1 MFCIISIRLRDT
13 PSFLVYL
20 LQKDTISLLKQ
31 KVVRV
36 MISKIDEIKKE
47 VAKVVVGQE
56 KMIDSLLIALMCE
69 GHILIEGVPG
79 LAKTTT
85 VNALSKAL
93 GLNFKRVQFTPDL
106 LPSDILGAEIYDPQS
121 NQFKIKKGPIFT
133 NLLLADEINRAP
145 AKVQSA
151 LLEVMQEKQVTL
163 GDTTFKLDP
172 PFFVMATQ
180 NPVEQEG
187 VYQLPEAQ
195 LDRFML
201 KLIVDYNTKTEELE
215 IARRISSGKF
225 QEISAVLSHD
235 DLEKLKQQIKEVHV
249 DTEVEEYM
257 IELVSATRNP
267 SDYGLEDVK
276 DFIQFG
282 ASPRVS
288 IDMFKAVKAM
298 AFMRGKDFVTPV
310 DVAYIAK
317 EIMRHRI
324 VLTYEAEAEGIT
336 TDEIIQKVLETVAIP

>member
-1 MFCIISIRLRDT
+1 MSNKLTD
-13 PSFLVYL
+13 
-20 LQKDTISLLKQ
+20 
-31 KVVRV
+31 
-36 MISKIDEIKKE
+36 IKKE

-56 KMIDSLLIALMCE
+56 KMIDSLLIALLCD

-85 VNALSKAL
+85 VNALAQSL
-93 GLNFKRVQFTPDL
+93 GLNFKRAQFTPDL
-106 LPSDILGAEIYDPQS
+106 LPADILGAEIYDPQN

-163 GDTTFKLDP
+163 GDTTFKIDR

-201 KLIVDYNTKTEELE
+201 KLVVDYNTKKEELE
-215 IARRISSGKF
+215 IARRISSGKM
-225 QEISAVLSHD
+225 QQIQAVVNKD
-235 DLEKLKQQIKEVHV
+235 DLDAIKKEIEAVHV
-249 DTEVEEYM
+249 DEQVEEYM
-257 IELVSATRNP
+257 IELVSATRTP
-267 SDYGLEDVK
+267 EDYGLEDIK

-298 AFMRGKDFVTPV
+298 AYMRGKDFVTPV

-317 EIMRHRI
+317 ELMRHRI

-336 TDEIIQKVLETVAIP
+336 TDEIIQKVLEIVAIP

>member
-1 MFCIISIRLRDT
+1 
-13 PSFLVYL
+13 
-20 LQKDTISLLKQ
+20 
-31 KVVRV
+31 
-36 MISKIDEIKKE
+36 MISKIENVKKE

-56 KMIDSLLIALMCE
+56 KMIDSLLIALLCE

-93 GLNFKRVQFTPDL
+93 GLEFKRAQFTPDL
-106 LPSDILGAEIYDPQS
+106 LPSDILGAEIYDPQN

-151 LLEVMQEKQVTL
+151 LLEVMQEKQVTI
-163 GDTTFKLDP
+163 GDTTFKIDL

-201 KLIVDYNTKTEELE
+201 KLVVGYNSKEEELE

-225 QEISAVLSHD
+225 ETIVPVINKEELNNIKAA
-235 DLEKLKQQIKEVHV
+235 LKDIHV
-249 DTEVEEYM
+249 DAEVEKYM
-257 IELVSATRNP
+257 IELVNATRFP
-267 SDYGLEDVK
+267 QQYGLEEIK

-310 DVAYIAK
+310 DVAYIIK
-317 EIMRHRI
+317 ELMRHRI
-324 VLTYEAEAEGIT
+324 VLTYEAEAEGVT
-336 TDEIIQKVLETVAIP
+336 TDEIIQKVLEAVAIP

>member
-1 MFCIISIRLRDT
+1 
-13 PSFLVYL
+13 
-20 LQKDTISLLKQ
+20 
-31 KVVRV
+31 
-36 MISKIDEIKKE
+36 MISKIELIKKE
-47 VAKVVVGQE
+47 VSKVVVGQE
-56 KMIDSLLIALMCE
+56 KMIDSLLIALLCE

-85 VNALSKAL
+85 VNALAKSL
-93 GLNFKRVQFTPDL
+93 GLNFKRAQFTPDL
-106 LPSDILGAEIYDPQS
+106 LPSDILGAEIYDPQNNS
-121 NQFKIKKGPIFT
+121 FKIKKGPIFT
-133 NLLLADEINRAP
+133 NLLLADEINRSP

-163 GDTTFKLDP
+163 GDTTFKLEP

-201 KLIVDYNTKTEELE
+201 KLIVDYNTKEEELE
-215 IARRISSGKF
+215 IARRISSGNFEAIESVITHEDLNALKA
-225 QEISAVLSHD
+225 AV
-235 DLEKLKQQIKEVHV
+235 KNVHV
-249 DTEVEEYM
+249 DAQVEEYM
-257 IELVSATRNP
+257 IELVNATRNP
-267 SDYGLEDVK
+267 HEYGLDDIK

-317 EIMRHRI
+317 ELMRHRI
-324 VLTYEAEAEGIT
+324 VLTYEAEAEGVT
-336 TDEIIQKVLETVAIP
+336 TDEIIEKVLQTVAIP

>member
-1 MFCIISIRLRDT
+1 
-13 PSFLVYL
+13 
-20 LQKDTISLLKQ
+20 
-31 KVVRV
+31 
-36 MISKIDEIKKE
+36 MISKIELIKKE
-47 VAKVVVGQE
+47 VSKVVVGQE
-56 KMIDSLLIALMCE
+56 KMIDSLLIALLCE

-85 VNALSKAL
+85 VNALAKSL
-93 GLNFKRVQFTPDL
+93 GLDFKRAQFTPDL
-106 LPSDILGAEIYDPQS
+106 LPSDILGAEIYDPKNNS
-121 NQFKIKKGPIFT
+121 FKIKKGPIFT
-133 NLLLADEINRAP
+133 NLLLADEINRSP

-163 GDTTFKLDP
+163 GDTTFKLSP

-201 KLIVDYNTKTEELE
+201 KLIVNYNTKAEELE
-215 IARRISSGKF
+215 IARRVSSGNF
-225 QEISAVLSHD
+225 EAIEAVVTND
-235 DLEKLKQQIKEVHV
+235 DLNEIKQAIKNVHV
-249 DTEVEEYM
+249 DEEVEEYM
-257 IELVSATRNP
+257 IDLVNATRNP
-267 SDYGLEDVK
+267 ADYGLDEIK
-276 DFIQFG
+276 DYIQFG

-298 AFMRGKDFVTPV
+298 AFMRQKDFVTPV

-317 EIMRHRI
+317 ELMRHRI
-324 VLTYEAEAEGIT
+324 VLTYEAEAEGVT
-336 TDEIIQKVLETVAIP
+336 TDEIIEKVLQAVAIP

>member
-1 MFCIISIRLRDT
+1 
-13 PSFLVYL
+13 
-20 LQKDTISLLKQ
+20 
-31 KVVRV
+31 
-36 MISKIDEIKKE
+36 MISKIQDIKKE
-47 VAKVVVGQE
+47 VAKVVVGQD
-56 KMIDSLLIALMCE
+56 KMIDGLLIALLCE

-85 VNALSKAL
+85 VNALAKSL
-93 GLNFKRVQFTPDL
+93 GLDFKRAQFTPDL
-106 LPSDILGAEIYDPQS
+106 LPSDILGAEIYDPQNNS
-121 NQFKIKKGPIFT
+121 FKIKKGPIFT

-163 GDTTFKLDP
+163 GDATFKLSP

-201 KLIVDYNTKTEELE
+201 KLVVDYNTKEEELE
-215 IARRISSGKF
+215 IARRISSGSF
-225 QEISAVLSHD
+225 EEITAVVGIDELND
-235 DLEKLKQQIKEVHV
+235 IKKAIKEVHV
-249 DTEVEEYM
+249 DSEVEEYM
-257 IELVSATRNP
+257 IELVNATRNP
-267 SDYGLEDVK
+267 DEYGLEDIK

-317 EIMRHRI
+317 ELMRHRI

>member
-1 MFCIISIRLRDT
+1 M
-13 PSFLVYL
+13 
-20 LQKDTISLLKQ
+20 
-31 KVVRV
+31 
-36 MISKIDEIKKE
+36 SKLAEIKKE
-47 VAKVVVGQE
+47 VSKVVVGQE
-56 KMIDSLLIALMCE
+56 KMIDSLLIALLCE

-85 VNALSKAL
+85 VNALAKSL
-93 GLNFKRVQFTPDL
+93 GLGFKRAQFTPDL
-106 LPSDILGAEIYDPQS
+106 LPSDILGAEIYDPQ
-121 NQFKIKKGPIFT
+121 NNAFKIKKGPIFT
-133 NLLLADEINRAP
+133 NLLLADEINRSP

-163 GDTTFKLDP
+163 GDETFKLDL

-187 VYQLPEAQ
+187 VYLLPEAQ

-201 KLIVDYNTKTEELE
+201 KLVVDYNSKDEELE
-215 IARRISSGKF
+215 IARRISSGNF
-225 QEISAVLSHD
+225 EEISAVVSKED
-235 DLEKLKQQIKEVHV
+235 INELKKQIKNVHV
-249 DTEVEEYM
+249 DAEVEEYM
-257 IELVSATRNP
+257 IELVNATRNP
-267 SDYGLEDVK
+267 EEYGLEELK

-298 AFMRGKDFVTPV
+298 AFMRDKDFVTPV

-317 EIMRHRI
+317 ELMRHRI

-336 TDEIIQKVLETVAIP
+336 TDEIIQKVLETVKIP

>member
-1 MFCIISIRLRDT
+1 M
-13 PSFLVYL
+13 
-20 LQKDTISLLKQ
+20 
-31 KVVRV
+31 
-36 MISKIDEIKKE
+36 SKLTDIKKE
-47 VAKVVVGQE
+47 VSKVVVGQE
-56 KMIDSLLIALMCE
+56 KMIDSLLIALLCE

-85 VNALSKAL
+85 VNALAKSL
-93 GLNFKRVQFTPDL
+93 GLGFKRAQFTPDL
-106 LPSDILGAEIYDPQS
+106 LPSDILGAEIYDPQ
-121 NQFKIKKGPIFT
+121 NNAFKIKKGPIFT

-163 GDTTFKLDP
+163 GDETFKLEP

-201 KLIVDYNTKTEELE
+201 KLVVDYNSKDEELE
-215 IARRISSGKF
+215 IARRISSGNF
-225 QEISAVLSHD
+225 EDIEAVVSKD
-235 DLEKLKQQIKEVHV
+235 DIDELKKQIKDVHV
-249 DTEVEEYM
+249 DAEVEEYM
-257 IELVSATRNP
+257 IELVNATRNP
-267 SDYGLEDVK
+267 NEYGLEELT

-298 AFMRGKDFVTPV
+298 AFMREKDFVTPV

-317 EIMRHRI
+317 ELMRHRI

-336 TDEIIQKVLETVAIP
+336 TDEIIQKVLETVKIP

>member
-1 MFCIISIRLRDT
+1 M
-13 PSFLVYL
+13 
-20 LQKDTISLLKQ
+20 
-31 KVVRV
+31 
-36 MISKIDEIKKE
+36 IKKIEAIKEE
-47 VAKVVVGQE
+47 VSKVVVGQE
-56 KMIDSLLIALMCE
+56 KMIDSLLIAFLCE

-85 VNALSKAL
+85 VNALAKAL
-93 GLNFKRVQFTPDL
+93 GLHFKRAQFTPDL
-106 LPSDILGAEIYDPQS
+106 LPSDILGAEIYDPQN

-201 KLIVDYNTKTEELE
+201 KLVVDYNTKTEELE
-215 IARRISSGKF
+215 IARRISSGQFEK
-225 QEISAVLSHD
+225 INAVLSRD
-235 DLEKLKQQIKEVHV
+235 ELDKLKTAIKEIHV
-249 DTEVEEYM
+249 DNEVEEYM
-257 IELVSATRNP
+257 IELVNATRNP
-267 SDYGLEDVK
+267 DDYGLEDIK
-276 DFIQFG
+276 EYIQFG

-317 EIMRHRI
+317 ELMRHRI
-324 VLTYEAEAEGIT
+324 VLSYEAEAEGIT
-336 TDEIIQKVLETVAIP
+336 TDEIIQKVLEAVAIP

>member
-1 MFCIISIRLRDT
+1 
-13 PSFLVYL
+13 
-20 LQKDTISLLKQ
+20 
-31 KVVRV
+31 
-36 MISKIDEIKKE
+36 MISKIDDIKKE
-47 VAKVVVGQE
+47 VSKVVVGQE
-56 KMIDSLLIALMCE
+56 KMIDSHLIALMCE

-93 GLNFKRVQFTPDL
+93 GLNFKRAQFTPDL
-106 LPSDILGAEIYDPQS
+106 LPSDILGAEIYDPQN

-201 KLIVDYNTKTEELE
+201 KLVVDYNTKTEELE
-215 IARRISSGKF
+215 IARRISSGSF
-225 QEISAVLSHD
+225 EEINAVLTHE
-235 DLEKLKQQIKEVHV
+235 DLEKLKQQIKEVHI

-257 IELVSATRNP
+257 IELVSATRKP
-267 SDYGLEDVK
+267 ADYGLEEIE

-317 EIMRHRI
+317 ELMRHRI

>member
-1 MFCIISIRLRDT
+1 
-13 PSFLVYL
+13 
-20 LQKDTISLLKQ
+20 
-31 KVVRV
+31 
-36 MISKIDEIKKE
+36 MISKIDDIKKE

-93 GLNFKRVQFTPDL
+93 GLNFKRAQFTPDL
-106 LPSDILGAEIYDPQS
+106 LPSDILGAEIYDPQN

-201 KLIVDYNTKTEELE
+201 KLVVDYNTKTEELE
-215 IARRISSGKF
+215 IARRISSGSFK
-225 QEISAVLSHD
+225 EINAVLSHD
-235 DLEKLKQQIKEVHV
+235 DLEKLKQQIKDVHV
-249 DTEVEEYM
+249 DSEVEEYM
-257 IELVSATRNP
+257 IELVNATRNP
-267 SDYGLEDVK
+267 SDYGLNDIK
-276 DFIQFG
+276 DYIQFG

-317 EIMRHRI
+317 ELMRHRI

>member
-1 MFCIISIRLRDT
+1 MSNKLTD
-13 PSFLVYL
+13 
-20 LQKDTISLLKQ
+20 
-31 KVVRV
+31 
-36 MISKIDEIKKE
+36 IKNE

-56 KMIDSLLIALMCE
+56 KMIDSLLIALLCD

-85 VNALSKAL
+85 VNALAQSL
-93 GLNFKRVQFTPDL
+93 GLNFKRAQFTPDL
-106 LPSDILGAEIYDPQS
+106 LPSDILGAEIYDPQN

-163 GDTTFKLDP
+163 GDTTFKIEP

-201 KLIVDYNTKTEELE
+201 KLVVDYNTKEEELE
-215 IARRISSGKF
+215 IARRISSGKME
-225 QEISAVLSHD
+225 QIQAVVNKEDLDSIKKDISAV
-235 DLEKLKQQIKEVHV
+235 HV
-249 DTEVEEYM
+249 DEEVEEYM

-267 SDYGLEDVK
+267 EDYGLDEIK

-298 AFMRGKDFVTPV
+298 AYMRGKDFVTPV

-317 EIMRHRI
+317 ELMRHRI
-324 VLTYEAEAEGIT
+324 VLTYEAEAEGVT

>member
-1 MFCIISIRLRDT
+1 
-13 PSFLVYL
+13 
-20 LQKDTISLLKQ
+20 
-31 KVVRV
+31 
-36 MISKIDEIKKE
+36 MISKIEDVKKE

-56 KMIDSLLIALMCE
+56 KMIDSLLIALLCE

-93 GLNFKRVQFTPDL
+93 GLEFKRAQFTPDL
-106 LPSDILGAEIYDPQS
+106 LPSDILGAEIYDPQN

-151 LLEVMQEKQVTL
+151 LLEVMQEKQVTI
-163 GDTTFKLDP
+163 GDTSFKIEP

-201 KLIVDYNTKTEELE
+201 KLVVGYNTKEEELE
-215 IARRISSGKF
+215 IARRISSGNF
-225 QEISAVLSHD
+225 ETIEPVLNKD
-235 DLEKLKQQIKEVHV
+235 GLNALKQAVREVHV
-249 DTEVEEYM
+249 DAEVEAYM
-257 IELVSATRNP
+257 IELVNATRFP
-267 SDYGLEDVK
+267 EQYGLDEIK
-276 DFIQFG
+276 EYIQFG

-310 DVAYIAK
+310 DVAYIVK
-317 EIMRHRI
+317 ELMRHRI

-336 TDEIIQKVLETVAIP
+336 TDEIIQKVLEAVDIP

>member
-1 MFCIISIRLRDT
+1 MSNKLAD
-13 PSFLVYL
+13 
-20 LQKDTISLLKQ
+20 
-31 KVVRV
+31 
-36 MISKIDEIKKE
+36 IKKE
-47 VAKVVVGQE
+47 VSKVVVGQE
-56 KMIDSLLIALMCE
+56 KMIDSLLIALLCD

-85 VNALSKAL
+85 VNALSQSL
-93 GLNFKRVQFTPDL
+93 GLNFKRAQFTPDL
-106 LPSDILGAEIYDPQS
+106 LPSDILGAEIYDPQN

-163 GDTTFKLDP
+163 GDTTFKIDR

-201 KLIVDYNTKTEELE
+201 KLIVDYNTKDEELE
-215 IARRISSGKF
+215 IARRISSGKMEKI
-225 QEISAVLSHD
+225 QAVVSHEDLENIKKEISA
-235 DLEKLKQQIKEVHV
+235 IHV
-249 DTEVEEYM
+249 DSEVEEYM
-257 IELVSATRNP
+257 IELVSATREPEN
-267 SDYGLEDVK
+267 YGLDEIK

-298 AFMRGKDFVTPV
+298 AYMRGKDFVTPV

-317 EIMRHRI
+317 ELMRHRI

-336 TDEIIQKVLETVAIP
+336 SDEIIQKVLETVAIP

>member
-1 MFCIISIRLRDT
+1 
-13 PSFLVYL
+13 
-20 LQKDTISLLKQ
+20 
-31 KVVRV
+31 
-36 MISKIDEIKKE
+36 MISKIESIKKE
-47 VAKVVVGQE
+47 VSKVVVGQE
-56 KMIDSLLIALMCE
+56 KMIDSVLIALLCE

-85 VNALSKAL
+85 VNALAKSL
-93 GLNFKRVQFTPDL
+93 GLDFKRAQFTPDL
-106 LPSDILGAEIYDPQS
+106 LPSDILGAEIYDPQNNS
-121 NQFKIKKGPIFT
+121 FKIKKGPIFT

-163 GDTTFKLDP
+163 GDTTFKLSP

-201 KLIVDYNTKTEELE
+201 KLVVDYNTKSEELE
-215 IARRISSGKF
+215 IARRMSSGKF
-225 QEISAVLSHD
+225 ESIQSVITHEDLDGLKKAVKD
-235 DLEKLKQQIKEVHV
+235 IHV
-249 DTEVEEYM
+249 DEQVEEYM
-257 IELVSATRNP
+257 IELVNATRNP
-267 SDYGLEDVK
+267 QQYGLDDIKEY
-276 DFIQFG
+276 IQFG

-310 DVAYIAK
+310 DVAFIAK
-317 EIMRHRI
+317 ELMRHRI

-336 TDEIIQKVLETVAIP
+336 TDEIIQKVLETVTIP

>member
-1 MFCIISIRLRDT
+1 M
-13 PSFLVYL
+13 
-20 LQKDTISLLKQ
+20 
-31 KVVRV
+31 
-36 MISKIDEIKKE
+36 MNKIQNVKKE

-56 KMIDSLLIALMCE
+56 KMIDSLLIALLCE

-85 VNALSKAL
+85 VNALSQAL
-93 GLNFKRVQFTPDL
+93 GLNFKRAQFTPDL
-106 LPSDILGAEIYDPQS
+106 LPADILGAEIYDPQN

-163 GDTTFKLDP
+163 GDTTFKLEP

-201 KLIVDYNTKTEELE
+201 KLVVDYNTKEEELE
-215 IARRISSGKF
+215 IARRISSASS
-225 QEISAVLSHD
+225 QEINAVLTPD
-235 DLEKLKQQIKEVHV
+235 DLEELKEAVRSVHI
-249 DTEVEEYM
+249 DEEVEEYM

-267 SDYGLEDVK
+267 SAYGLDDIAEY
-276 DFIQFG
+276 IQFG

-317 EIMRHRI
+317 ELMRHRI
-324 VLTYEAEAEGIT
+324 VLTYEAEAEGVT
-336 TDEIIQKVLETVAIP
+336 TDEMIQKVLETVKIP

>member
-1 MFCIISIRLRDT
+1 
-13 PSFLVYL
+13 
-20 LQKDTISLLKQ
+20 
-31 KVVRV
+31 
-36 MISKIDEIKKE
+36 MINKIEDIKKE
-47 VAKVVVGQE
+47 VSKVVVGQE
-56 KMIDSLLIALMCE
+56 KMIDSLLIALLCE

-85 VNALSKAL
+85 VNALSQAL
-93 GLNFKRVQFTPDL
+93 GLNFKRAQFTPDL
-106 LPSDILGAEIYDPQS
+106 LPSDILGAEIYDPQN

-201 KLIVDYNTKTEELE
+201 KIVVDYNSKTEELE
-215 IARRISSGKF
+215 IARRISSGKN
-225 QEISAVLSHD
+225 EKINTLLTHE
-235 DLEKLKQQIKEVHV
+235 DLDKLKKAIAEIHV
-249 DTEVEEYM
+249 DSEVEEYM
-257 IELVSATRNP
+257 IELVNATRNP
-267 SDYGLEDVK
+267 SDYGLDEIK
-276 DFIQFG
+276 EYIQFG

-317 EIMRHRI
+317 ELMRHRI
-324 VLTYEAEAEGIT
+324 VLSYEAEAEGIT

>member
-1 MFCIISIRLRDT
+1 
-13 PSFLVYL
+13 
-20 LQKDTISLLKQ
+20 
-31 KVVRV
+31 
-36 MISKIDEIKKE
+36 MISKIQDIKKE
-47 VAKVVVGQE
+47 VAKVVVGQDS
-56 KMIDSLLIALMCE
+56 MIDGLLIALLCD

-85 VNALSKAL
+85 VNALSAAL
-93 GLNFKRVQFTPDL
+93 GLNFKRAQFTPDL
-106 LPSDILGAEIYDPQS
+106 LPADILGAEIYDPQNNS
-121 NQFKIKKGPIFT
+121 FKIKKGPIFT

-195 LDRFML
+195 LDRFMF
-201 KLIVDYNTKTEELE
+201 KLVVDYNTKEEELE
-215 IARRISSGKF
+215 IARRISSGSSQTIEAVITADELATLKK
-225 QEISAVLSHD
+225 EI
-235 DLEKLKQQIKEVHV
+235 QEVHV
-249 DTEVEEYM
+249 DAELEKYM

-267 SDYGLEDVK
+267 SEYGLEELK

-298 AFMRGKDFVTPV
+298 AYMRGKDFVTPV

-317 EIMRHRI
+317 DIMRHRI
-324 VLTYEAEAEGIT
+324 VLSYEAEAEGVT

>member
-1 MFCIISIRLRDT
+1 
-13 PSFLVYL
+13 
-20 LQKDTISLLKQ
+20 
-31 KVVRV
+31 
-36 MISKIDEIKKE
+36 MISKIVSIKNE

-56 KMIDSLLIALMCE
+56 RMVDSLLIAFLCE

-85 VNALSKAL
+85 VNALAKAL
-93 GLNFKRVQFTPDL
+93 GLNFKRAQFTPDL
-106 LPSDILGAEIYDPQS
+106 LPSDILGAEIYDPQNNS
-121 NQFKIKKGPIFT
+121 FKIKKGPIFT

-163 GDTTFKLDP
+163 GDTTFKLKP

-201 KLIVDYNTKTEELE
+201 KLIIGYNTKEQELE
-215 IARRISSGKF
+215 IARRISSGKIE
-225 QEISAVLSHD
+225 EIQAVVSPE
-235 DLEKLKQQIKEVHV
+235 DLDALKDAIKNIHV
-249 DTEVEEYM
+249 DAQVEEYM
-257 IELVSATRNP
+257 IELVNATRYP
-267 SDYGLEDVK
+267 EEYGLDSLK
-276 DFIQFG
+276 NYIQFG

-317 EIMRHRI
+317 ELMRHRI

-336 TDEIIQKVLETVAIP
+336 TDQIIQQVLETVVIP

>member
-1 MFCIISIRLRDT
+1 MSD
-13 PSFLVYL
+13 
-20 LQKDTISLLKQ
+20 
-31 KVVRV
+31 
-36 MISKIDEIKKE
+36 KIVAIKSE

-56 KMIDSLLIALMCE
+56 KMIDGLLIGLLCE
-69 GHILIEGVPG
+69 GHILIEGIPG

-85 VNALSKAL
+85 VKALSESL
-93 GLNFKRVQFTPDL
+93 GLGFKRVQFTPDL
-106 LPSDILGAEIYDPQS
+106 LPSDILGAEIYDPQHNS
-121 NQFKIKKGPIFT
+121 FKIKHGPVFT

-151 LLEVMQEKQVTL
+151 LLEVMQERQVTIGEESFSL
-163 GDTTFKLDP
+163 EP

-201 KLIVDYNTKTEELE
+201 KLVVGYNTKAEELE
-215 IARRISSGKF
+215 IARRIANKTSDTIESVVTHEELAALK
-225 QEISAVLSHD
+225 EAVAA
-235 DLEKLKQQIKEVHV
+235 VHV
-249 DTEVEEYM
+249 DEEVERYM
-257 IELVSATRNP
+257 IELVAATRDP
-267 SDYGLEDVK
+267 KAYGLEEISEY
-276 DFIQFG
+276 IQFG

-298 AFMRGKDFVTPV
+298 AFIRGKDFVTPV
-310 DVAYIAK
+310 DIAYIAK
-317 EIMRHRI
+317 ELMRHRI

-336 TDEIIQKVLETVAIP
+336 TDEIIAKVLEVVPIP

>member
-1 MFCIISIRLRDT
+1 MSE
-13 PSFLVYL
+13 
-20 LQKDTISLLKQ
+20 
-31 KVVRV
+31 
-36 MISKIDEIKKE
+36 KIEAIKSEI
-47 VAKVVVGQE
+47 AKVVVGHE
-56 KMIDSLLIALMCE
+56 KMIDGLLIGLLCE
-69 GHILIEGVPG
+69 GHILIEGIPG

-85 VNALSKAL
+85 VKALSQSL
-93 GLNFKRVQFTPDL
+93 GLGFKRVQFTPDL
-106 LPSDILGAEIYDPQS
+106 LPSDILGAEIYDPQ
-121 NQFKIKKGPIFT
+121 NNDFKIKKGPIFT

-151 LLEVMQEKQVTL
+151 LLEVMQERQVTI
-163 GDTTFKLDP
+163 GDESFRLEP

-201 KLIVDYNTKTEELE
+201 KLQVGYNTREEELE
-215 IARRISSGKF
+215 IARRIANR
-225 QEISAVLSHD
+225 SAGSVEAAVD
-235 DLEKLKQQIKEVHV
+235 AEALEALKAEVRAVHI
-249 DTEVEEYM
+249 DEEVEQYI
-257 IELVSATRNP
+257 IELVSATRDP
-267 SDYGLEDVK
+267 KAYGLSELSEQ
-276 DFIQFG
+276 IQFG

-298 AFMRGKDFVTPV
+298 AFLRGKDFVTPV

-317 EIMRHRI
+317 DLMRHRI

-336 TDEIIQKVLETVAIP
+336 TDAIIEKVLEAVPIP

>member
-1 MFCIISIRLRDT
+1 
-13 PSFLVYL
+13 
-20 LQKDTISLLKQ
+20 
-31 KVVRV
+31 
-36 MISKIDEIKKE
+36 MISKIELIKKE
-47 VAKVVVGQE
+47 VSKIVVGQE
-56 KMIDSLLIALMCE
+56 KMIDSLLIALLCE

-85 VNALSKAL
+85 VNALAKSL
-93 GLNFKRVQFTPDL
+93 GLDFKRAQFTPDL
-106 LPSDILGAEIYDPQS
+106 LPSDILGAEIYDPQNNS
-121 NQFKIKKGPIFT
+121 FKIKKGPIFT

-163 GDTTFKLDP
+163 GDNSFKLEL

-215 IARRISSGKF
+215 IARRVSSGNF
-225 QEISAVLSHD
+225 ENINSVITHEDLQELKRAV
-235 DLEKLKQQIKEVHV
+235 KRVHV
-249 DTEVEEYM
+249 DEQVEEYM
-257 IELVSATRNP
+257 IDLVNATRNP
-267 SDYGLEDVK
+267 NDYGLDDIK
-276 DFIQFG
+276 DYIQFG

-298 AFMRGKDFVTPV
+298 AYLRGKDFVTPV

-317 EIMRHRI
+317 ELMRHRI